1 MGEEGAACATMGAV
15 TGGGEVSPLGSS
27 CFDESSLAGSVGTA
41 NSLSSPYRSIFP
53 RQRQEECKMKV
64 GLTAIEVGIEVGH
77 VESKGRMVV
86 VKEEERQACP
96 AVDVAK

>member
-41 NSLSSPYRSIFP
+41 NSLSSPYRSIFL
-53 RQRQEECKMKV
+53 RQKQEECKMKSE
-64 GLTAIEVGIEVGH
+64 AH
-77 VESKGRMVV
+77 RHRGRHRGRTCR
-86 VKEEERQACP
+86 E
-96 AVDVAK
+96 